1 MYGRGKVFQGGFHQQ
16 GSSITDV
23 GSGTMYGL
31 INKGLIVS
39 EKLLKWIR
47 PEIRQLSAYHVP
59 DAGGLVKLDAMENPY
74 RMPEGLLLQWQQGL
88 ASVALNRYPDP
99 AATEL
104 QARLVEVMQVPQG
117 QSIVLGNGS
126 DELIQML
133 ALAVA
138 SQQRCIMSF
147 EPGFVMYSMIAG
159 FAGMGY
165 VGVPLAEDF
174 TLDMAKTRAAIEQH
188 QPAVIFIAYPN
199 NPTGNLFDADAVEE
213 IIRIAPGLVVVD
225 EAYHPFAQT
234 SFMPRLNDYDQLL
247 VMRTVSKMGLAGL
260 RLGLLCGDQALINE
274 INKLR
279 LPYNINVLTQYT
291 ANFILEN
298 AGFLDGQAEMIRADR
313 EHLLNQ
319 LSLLKDIEVFPSQ
332 ANFILFRLKRGS
344 ATEVFASLRD
354 GGVLI
359 KNLDKPGPLQNC
371 LRVTVGTAEENQ
383 AFMQALEKALRP

>member
-1 MYGRGKVFQGGFHQQ
+1 MY
-16 GSSITDV
+16 D
-23 GSGTMYGL
+23 L
-31 INKGLIVS
+31 INRGLIVS

-47 PEIRQLSAYHVP
+47 PEIRELSPYHVP
-59 DAGGLVKLDAMENPY
+59 DARGLVKLDAMENPY
-74 RMPEGLLLQWQQGL
+74 RLPDGLLPQWQQGL

-99 AATEL
+99 AATAL
-104 QARLVEVMQVPQG
+104 QAQLIEVMQVPQG
-117 QSIVLGNGS
+117 RSIVLGNGS

-138 SQQRCIMSF
+138 SKERCIMSF
-147 EPGFVMYSMIAG
+147 EPGFVMYSMIAR
-159 FAGMGY
+159 FTGMDY

-174 TLDMAKTRAAIEQH
+174 TLDMEKTRAAIEQH

-225 EAYHPFAQT
+225 EAYHPFALS
-234 SFMPRLNDYDQLL
+234 SFMPKLNDYDQLM

-260 RLGLLCGDQALINE
+260 RLGLLSGNRELINE
-274 INKLR
+274 INKVR

-291 ANFILEN
+291 AGFILNN

-313 EHLLNQ
+313 DHLLYQ
-319 LSLLKDIEVFPSQ
+319 LSLLEGIEVFPSQ
-332 ANFILFRLKRGS
+332 ANFILFRLKRSS
-344 ATEVFASLRD
+344 ATEMFSSLRD
-354 GGVLI
+354 DGVLI

-371 LRVTVGTAEENQ
+371 LRVTVGTQQENQ
-383 AFMQALEKALRP
+383 AFMQALEKALHS

>member
-1 MYGRGKVFQGGFHQQ
+1 
-16 GSSITDV
+16 
-23 GSGTMYGL
+23 MYGL
-31 INKGLIVS
+31 DNRGLIVS

-47 PEIRQLSAYHVP
+47 PEIRELSAYHVP
-59 DAGGLVKLDAMENPY
+59 DASGLVKLDAMENPY
-74 RMPEGLLLQWQQGL
+74 SLPEELLPLWQQGM

-104 QARLVEVMQVPQG
+104 QHKLNEVMQVPPG
-117 QSIVLGNGS
+117 RSIVLGNGS

-138 SQQRCIMSF
+138 SEQRCIMSF
-147 EPGFVMYSMIAG
+147 EPGFVMYSMIAR
-159 FAGMGY
+159 FAGMKY

-174 TLDMAKTRAAIEQH
+174 TLDMEKTRAAIEQY

-199 NPTGNLFDADAVEE
+199 NPTGNLFDSDAVEE

-234 SFMPRLNDYDQLL
+234 SFMPMLNDYDQLL

-274 INKLR
+274 INKVR

-291 ANFILEN
+291 ASFVLEN
-298 AGFLDGQAEMIRADR
+298 AGFLERQAGMIRADR
-313 EHLLNQ
+313 EHLLKQ
-319 LSLLKDIEVFPSQ
+319 LALIEGVEVFPSQ
-332 ANFILFRLKRGS
+332 ANFILFRVTGGN
-344 ATEVFASLRD
+344 ATHVFTCLRND
-354 GGVLI
+354 GVLI
-359 KNLDKPGPLQNC
+359 KNLDRPGPLQNC

-383 AFMQALEKALRP
+383 AFMQALEHALHS

>member
-1 MYGRGKVFQGGFHQQ
+1 MY
-16 GSSITDV
+16 S
-23 GSGTMYGL
+23 L
-31 INKGLIVS
+31 ISKDLIVS

-47 PEIRQLSAYHVP
+47 PEIRELSAYHVP
-59 DAGGLVKLDAMENPY
+59 DASGLVKLDAMENPY
-74 RMPEGLLLQWQQGL
+74 RLPEGLLPQWQQGL

-99 AATEL
+99 AAAEL
-104 QARLVEVMQVPQG
+104 QDKLIEVMHVPQG

-138 SQQRCIMSF
+138 SDDRCIMSF
-147 EPGFVMYSMIAG
+147 EPGFVMYAMIAR
-159 FAGMGY
+159 FAGMNY

-174 TLDMAKTRAAIEQH
+174 TLDMEITRAAIEQH

-199 NPTGNLFDADAVEE
+199 NPTGNLFDSTDIEE

-225 EAYHPFAQT
+225 EAYHPFALS
-234 SFMPRLNDYDQLL
+234 SFMPMLNDYDQLL

-260 RLGLLCGDQALINE
+260 RLGLLCGEQELINE
-274 INKLR
+274 INKVR

-291 ANFILEN
+291 ARFVLEN

-313 EHLLNQ
+313 DHLLKQ
-319 LSLLKDIEVFPSQ
+319 LSLLDGIEVFPSQ
-332 ANFILFRLKRGS
+332 ANFILFRVTMGN
-344 ATEVFASLRD
+344 ATEVFTTLCND
-354 GGVLI
+354 GVLI

-371 LRVTVGTAEENQ
+371 LRVTVGTQGENQ
-383 AFMQALEKALRP
+383 AFMQALERALRE